1 MEKGEE
7 QLIDIIT
14 DDDVGISEAAVFIF
28 TDGGGDIAELRP
40 RAFAGSQS
48 VTLRRHLSSDNLL
61 LDLPRIGDLQSSEQ
75 RLMREN
81 GGSSRNGNMQFSDPL
96 MRPSADD
103 EEFLR
108 QSSSSTTA
116 SSSGEYPMAMSG
128 ESSPFVMS
136 PWHQSALDN
145 PLDLAGATPRNGLI
159 TSLVREEGHIYS
171 LAAVGDVLYTGSDS
185 KNIRV
190 WKNQKDFAGFK
201 SSSGLVKSIVVAA
214 DRIFTGHQDGKIRVW
229 RVSPKNPTVHKRIGN
244 LPRLKDVLRS
254 SLKPSNYI
262 EVRRHRSALWI
273 RHSDA
278 ISCLSLDEKQGLLYS
293 GSWDKTFKVWRI
305 ADSRCLESVIA
316 HDDAVNS
323 VVAAFGG
330 LVFTGSADGT
340 VKVWRRELLAKT
352 TKHSPVRTL
361 LKQECAV
368 TALAVSPAAPLVYCG
383 SSDGFVNF
391 WEGEAQ
397 LAHGGVLGGHKM
409 AVLCLVAA
417 GSLLL
422 SGSADKNICVWR
434 RDGGVHCCLSVLSG
448 HTGPVKCL
456 AIVADGE
463 EEEVGGGGAARSWI
477 AYSGSLDKSVKVWRV
492 SEQPPDAL
500 LRAPMNVPADP

>member
-1 MEKGEE
+1 
-7 QLIDIIT
+7 
-14 DDDVGISEAAVFIF
+14 
-28 TDGGGDIAELRP
+28 
-40 RAFAGSQS
+40 
-48 VTLRRHLSSDNLL
+48 
-61 LDLPRIGDLQSSEQ
+61 
-75 RLMREN
+75 MRED
-81 GGSSRNGNMQFSDPL
+81 GDGDGDGSSSSSGRSRSSNMHSDTL
-96 MRPSADD
+96 TRPSADD
-103 EEFLR
+103 DDDDDEFLR
-108 QSSSSTTA
+108 HSSSCTSA
-116 SSSGEYPMAMSG
+116 SSAGDYPMAMSSEG
-128 ESSPFVMS
+128 SPFVMS
-136 PWHQSALDN
+136 PWHQSASAD
-145 PLDLAGATPRNGLI
+145 PPDLAGATAGNGLI
-159 TSLVREEGHIYS
+159 TSLFREEGHIYS

-201 SSSGLVKSIVVAA
+201 SSSGLVKSIVAAA

-278 ISCLSLDEKQGLLYS
+278 ISCLSLDQEKGLLYS

-323 VVAAFGG
+323 VVVAFGG
-330 LVFTGSADGT
+330 IVFTGSADGT

-352 TKHSPVRTL
+352 TKHSPVKTL
-361 LKQECAV
+361 LKRECAV
-368 TALAVSPAAPLVYCG
+368 TSLAVSSSAPVVYCG
-383 SSDGFVNF
+383 SSDGLVNF
-391 WEGEAQ
+391 WEGEAE

-417 GSLLL
+417 GSLLV

-434 RDGGVHCCLSVLSG
+434 RDGGAHSCLLVLSG

-456 AIVADGE
+456 AVVANGQDK
-463 EEEVGGGGAARSWI
+463 EVEGGAAVRSWI
-477 AYSGSLDKSVKVWRV
+477 VYSGSLDKSVKVWRV
-492 SEQPPDAL
+492 SEQPPDIC
-500 LRAPMNVPADP
+500 